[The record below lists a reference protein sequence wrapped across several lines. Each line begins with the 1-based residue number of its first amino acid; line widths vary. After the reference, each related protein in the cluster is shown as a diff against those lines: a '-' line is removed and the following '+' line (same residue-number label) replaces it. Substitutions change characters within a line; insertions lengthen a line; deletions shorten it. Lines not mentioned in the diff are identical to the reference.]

1 MKVTIDTDSNWSG
14 KWIDNKYIAHI
25 PGKGPEEASV
35 KENPRQPLS
44 EAQRAQMQIQNSR
57 LTDANKR
64 LREVKS
70 NPEELAVYRAQFAA
84 YCAEHGETYV
94 KRGKRHRRRF
104 IDYLRREI
112 MLEMSGGSKK

>member
-1 MKVTIDTDSNWSG
+1 MRITLVDDSNWSG

-35 KENPRQPLS
+35 KENPRQPMS
-44 EAQRAQMQIQNSR
+44 KAQRAQMQIQNSR
-57 LTDANKR
+57 LTEANKR

-70 NPEELAVYRAQFAA
+70 NPEELAVYRVQFVA